1 MIMSCPLFVRAVPGF
16 CLRENCRYFT
26 PGEKCGYVLK
36 IREAERELQ
45 AHKVKRLALKA
56 AK

>member
-45 AHKVKRLALKA
+45 VHKVKRLALKA